1 MAGDPRM
8 DPHLRVNG
16 TAPAGDDV
24 HVDVVG
30 GEGFRMVLH
39 AGTAPEI
46 AENHRGDAH
55 RTLRSHEE
63 PTIPRRRLLIAV
75 GPTAGHVYP
84 ALAIA
89 EAYRAR
95 HPDVEVRFAGAVDAL
110 AARLLGRAGY
120 ALESV
125 SGSQL
130 VNVGLGARLAAAGR
144 VVKGLAQARRLLRAP
159 RTRLV
164 LGVGGYASGA
174 ILIAARTLGARVAI
188 HEANVVPGLANRL
201 LAPFAHRVYLGSAA
215 AVPAFAGRDPLV
227 TGHPVRA
234 GIAALAAERRAAPGR
249 DRPTRVLVLS
259 STRGERFLADRAP
272 ELLAAVERRGVAVE
286 VLHQSGRLPA
296 DAVANGYRRA
306 GVKATVAPYLDEIAS
321 AYRWADVVV
330 ARSGAGTI
338 AEVAAAGVPALLVP
352 LTDAPG
358 DHQAAN
364 AAAFAAAG
372 AGLAVRETDW
382 QRDPLA
388 ARVAALL
395 GGGAWTSAAAAARGL
410 ARPDAAAR
418 IVADCEL
425 AMTDRW

>member
-1 MAGDPRM
+1 M
-8 DPHLRVNG
+8 DAQLRVNG

-24 HVDVVG
+24 HVDVMG
-30 GEGFRMVLH
+30 REGFRMVLH

-95 HPDVEVRFAGAVDAL
+95 YADVEVRFAGALDPL
-110 AARLLGRAGY
+110 AARLLGRSGY
-120 ALESV
+120 ALEPV
-125 SGSQL
+125 SASPL
-130 VNVGLGARLAAAGR
+130 VNVGPGARLAAAGR
-144 VVKGLAQARRLLRAP
+144 VVTGLLQARRVLRA
-159 RTRLV
+159 RHTRLV

-174 ILIAARTLGARVAI
+174 ILLAARTLGARVVI

-201 LAPFAHRVYLGSAA
+201 LAPFAHRVYLGFAA
-215 AVPAFAGRDPLV
+215 AAPALAARDPLV

-234 GIAALAAERRAAPGR
+234 DIAALAGERRAAPDR
-249 DRPTRVLVLS
+249 DRLARVLVLS
-259 STRGERFLADRAP
+259 STRGERFLAERVPD
-272 ELLAAVERRGVAVE
+272 LLAAVERRGVAVE
-286 VLHQSGRLPA
+286 VLHQSGQLAADWVAHAYRL
-296 DAVANGYRRA
+296 A

-321 AYRWADVVV
+321 AYRWADLVV

-364 AAAFAAAG
+364 AVAFAAAG
-372 AGLAVRETDW
+372 AGVVVREAEW
-382 QRDPLA
+382 RRDPLA

-395 GGGAWTSAAAAARGL
+395 GEAGWTAAAAAARRL

-418 IVADCEL
+418 IVADCEIL
-425 AMTDRW
+425 MTDRW